1 MIPLALRSY
10 LGWAE
15 GWEEEV
21 TEGTTAALLLQAGV
35 RRSVKHLE
43 PQTTMAIFLIR
54 LLGRLVGW
62 RLTRVGPMGS
72 RAQCPK
78 GEVGLRGPLG
88 RRVCLLAPAVLLAV
102 GLLAGPRDPL
112 EVSMIFMV
120 CKGKAATTGTSPG

>member
-1 MIPLALRSY
+1 
-10 LGWAE
+10 
-15 GWEEEV
+15 
-21 TEGTTAALLLQAGV
+21 
-35 RRSVKHLE
+35 
-43 PQTTMAIFLIR
+43 MAIFQIR
-54 LLGRLVGW
+54 LQGRLGGW

-102 GLLAGPRDPL
+102 GLLVGPRDPL
-112 EVSMIFMV
+112 EVSMIFMA